1 MSDILTTPDDA
12 EEAFYDAIARADL
25 DALMN
30 LWAEDEE
37 IICIHPGGQPL
48 SGHHAIRES
57 WQHIF
62 ASNPRFRVHIRHG
75 VHWNGVLLAVHS
87 VVEMLY
93 LGDDSTPHGPL
104 LSTNVF
110 QRGAKGWRL
119 LSRHS
124 SVCTDATEDEDDDPP
139 SHERTLH

>member
-1 MSDILTTPDDA
+1 MSGILTTPDDA

-57 WQHIF
+57 WQQIF
-62 ASNPRFRVHIRHG
+62 ASNPRFRVHVRRS
-75 VHWNGVLLAVHS
+75 VRWKGVLLAVHS
-87 VVEMLY
+87 VVESLY
-93 LGDDSTPHGPL
+93 LGDDSTPHGPV
-104 LSTNVF
+104 LSTHVF

-124 SVCTDATEDEDDDPP
+124 SICADTPEGGKNDPDRQT
-139 SHERTLH
+139 RTLH

>member
-12 EEAFYDAIARADL
+12 EEIFYDAIARADL

-57 WQHIF
+57 WQQIF
-62 ASNPRFRVHIRHG
+62 ASNPHFRVHIQR
-75 VHWNGVLLAVHS
+75 S
-87 VVEMLY
+87 V
-93 LGDDSTPHGPL
+93 
-104 LSTNVF
+104 
-110 QRGAKGWRL
+110 R
-119 LSRHS
+119 
-124 SVCTDATEDEDDDPP
+124 
-139 SHERTLH
+139 

>member
-1 MSDILTTPDDA
+1 MSGILTTPDDA

-57 WQHIF
+57 WQQIF
-62 ASNPRFRVHIRHG
+62 ASNPRFRVHVRRS
-75 VHWNGVLLAVHS
+75 VRWKGVLLAVHS
-87 VVEMLY
+87 VVESLY
-93 LGDDSTPHGPL
+93 LGDDSTPHGPV
-104 LSTNVF
+104 LSTHVF

-124 SVCTDATEDEDDDPP
+124 SICADSPEDSKNDP
-139 SHERTLH
+139 ERQARTLH